1 MFKVFSQY
9 FPAKALFLA
18 ITETALISG
27 SLLAAI
33 YLRYYTDPFLVDEA
47 ILNPFFT
54 AQLGFSVL
62 LCQVCLYY
70 NDLYDLTTVCRRSEL
85 AIRLIQSVGMWT
97 LLLTVTYF
105 VYPGLLFGQWV
116 LIGGIILV
124 LVTIPLWR
132 EGIGRLGFLFQ
143 TKERILILG
152 TGQIGIDLCRK
163 LLKRNDLNFE
173 IVGFLGED
181 PEQVGERL
189 VNPSV
194 VGTIENLPAIVSREG
209 INRVVVSLADRRGRL
224 PVRDLLNLRL
234 QGVVV
239 EDGHTLYEK
248 VAGRISLDLV
258 NPSWLIFSDG
268 FRKFRGQALLKRAFD
283 VLFASIGIL
292 LTLPVMLVAA
302 ICIKLDSK
310 GPVLF
315 RQERVG
321 QFGRVFT
328 LFKFRSMMQGAEK
341 GGVPAWAKQDDHRIT
356 RVGAFLRSYRVDELP
371 QFFNILF
378 GDMSFVGPRPE
389 RPFFVEKLEK
399 TLKFYQERHVV
410 KPGLTGWAQVQFPYA
425 SSEKETRE
433 KLEYDFFYIKNSSL
447 LFDLAIIVQT
457 VKTVLFARGAR

>member
-18 ITETALISG
+18 ITETGLISG
-27 SLLAAI
+27 SLLVSI
-33 YLRYYTDPFLVDEA
+33 YLRFYTEPFLLDETLLDPFF
-47 ILNPFFT
+47 P
-54 AQLGFSVL
+54 AQLGFCVL
-62 LCQVCLYY
+62 LCQICFYY

-85 AIRLIQSVGMWT
+85 AIRLIQSAGMWT
-97 LLLTVTYF
+97 LLLTATY
-105 VYPGLLFGQWV
+105 VLDQRLLFDQW
-116 LIGGIILV
+116 ILV
-124 LVTIPLWR
+124 TGIVVVLVIIPLWR
-132 EGIGRLGFLFQ
+132 EAVGRLGFFFHS
-143 TKERILILG
+143 KERVLILG

-163 LLKRNDLNFE
+163 LLARNDLNFE

-194 VGTIENLPAIVSREG
+194 VGTIDDLREIVSQEG
-209 INRVVVSLADRRGRL
+209 INRVVVSLADRRGKL

-234 QGVVV
+234 KGVVV

-268 FRKFRGQALLKRAFD
+268 FRRFRGHELLKRAFD
-283 VLFASIGIL
+283 IFFASIGIL
-292 LTLPVMLVAA
+292 LSFPIMAIAA

-310 GPVLF
+310 GPVFF

-328 LFKFRSMMQGAEK
+328 LFKFRSMEEGAEK
-341 GGVPAWAKQDDHRIT
+341 GGVPAWAKKEDPRIT
-356 RVGAFLRSYRVDELP
+356 RVGGFLRSYRVDELP
-371 QFFNILF
+371 QFFNILI

-410 KPGLTGWAQVQFPYA
+410 KPGLTGWAQVQFAYA
-425 SSEKETRE
+425 STEEETRQ
-433 KLEYDFFYIKNSSL
+433 KLEYDFFYIKNASI
-447 LFDLAIIVQT
+447 LFDLAIIFQT
-457 VKTVLFARGAR
+457 VKTVLFAHGAR

>member
-18 ITETALISG
+18 ITETVLISG
-27 SLLAAI
+27 SLVGAV
-33 YLRYYTDPFLVDEA
+33 YLRYYADSFLLDET
-47 ILNPFFT
+47 ILAPYF
-54 AQLGFSVL
+54 AARLGFCVL
-62 LCQVCLYY
+62 LCQLCFYY

-85 AIRLIQSVGMWT
+85 GIRLIQSLGMWC
-97 LLLTVTYF
+97 LLLTATY
-105 VYPGLLFGQWV
+105 VLYPEMLFGQWV
-116 LIGGIILV
+116 LVGWIILV
-124 LVTIPLWR
+124 LMVIPLWR
-132 EGIGRLGFLFQ
+132 EAIGRLGFLFQ
-143 TKERILILG
+143 SRERVLILG

-173 IVGFLGED
+173 IVGFLGEN

-194 VGTIENLPAIVSREG
+194 IGTIESLPAIVSQEG
-209 INRVVVSLADRRGRL
+209 ITRVVVSLADRRGRL

-234 QGVVV
+234 KGVIV

-248 VAGRISLDLV
+248 VAGRISLDSV
-258 NPSWLIFSDG
+258 SPSWLIFSDG
-268 FRKFRGQALLKRAFD
+268 FRKFRGHALLKRGFD
-283 VLFASIGIL
+283 VLLASVGIL
-292 LTLPVMLVAA
+292 LTFPIMVIAA

-328 LFKFRSMMQGAEK
+328 LFKFRSMTQVAEK
-341 GGVPAWAKQDDHRIT
+341 AGVPVWATQDDHRIT
-356 RVGAFLRSYRVDELP
+356 RVGAFLRNYRVDELP

-399 TLKFYQERHVV
+399 SLKYYPERHVV

-425 SSEKETRE
+425 STEEETRE
-433 KLEYDFFYIKNSSL
+433 KLEYDFFYIKNTSL
-447 LFDLAIIVQT
+447 LFDLAIIFQT